1 MSNLKLISRELE
13 LPIILSE
20 EYVRLLIIENPT
32 LFYNIV
38 SQLNSQINGGSGSF
52 VLFSDNQEISV
63 ESNGELIYD
72 YYNFD
77 FNDKKLLSLLYKTIE
92 KEVASY
98 HIEKIH
104 QANTYL
110 NCLMMDILEDLPFA
124 FSLDDITTNALLKAL
139 AVKFEVDYETLE
151 EKIICLINILIEL
164 KKCKFIIF
172 VNLKSILSDEQL
184 LHIYHHC
191 NLEKICLLL
200 IENSQLRTKLS
211 MEKAL
216 IVTEDRC
223 EIVDSYPN
231 V

>member
-1 MSNLKLISRELE
+1 MSYLKLISGDLE
-13 LPIILSE
+13 EPIFLSE

-38 SQLNSQINGGSGSF
+38 NQLNIQINGGDGRF
-52 VLFSDNQEISV
+52 VLFSDSQELSM
-63 ESNGELIYD
+63 ETTGELIYD
-72 YYNFD
+72 YYNLD
-77 FNDKKLLSLLYKTIE
+77 FNDKKLLSLLYKKIE
-92 KEVASY
+92 KEVTVY

-124 FSLDDITTNALLKAL
+124 FSCEDITINALLKAL

-151 EKIICLINILIEL
+151 EKIICLINILVEL
-164 KKCKFIIF
+164 KKCKFIAF

-200 IENSQLRTKLS
+200 IENTQLRTKLS
-211 MEKAL
+211 MENVL

-223 EIVDSYPN
+223 EIVDSCPN
-231 V
+231 L